1 MDVAVKDMDRHV
13 MAGAVEEEER
23 PADRVAPV
31 AVMVE
36 DETQRTNDRQTTKPP
51 ITSMTTTEVTTMEQ
65 VTTKVTTT
73 TTEETAS
80 KVKEAITTVKQH
92 TAPPVFCD
100 ITNGDAVSAITRASS
115 VACKNMI
122 KNVTC
127 LAQEGKL
134 YNMDIPNLCTLGTD
148 PGVVV
153 ESLSF
158 SRDPSSSV
166 RILFLL
172 SLHGRSARQVKRLFK
187 AIYHSNHYY
196 YIHVDSVKLSY
207 IVDCAYIVY
216 PCRDLNTSIVK

>member
-1 MDVAVKDMDRHV
+1 MAKITVHVCSQENPDQLMDVAVKDMDRHV

-23 PADRVAPV
+23 PGDRVAPV

-36 DETQRTNDRQTTKPP
+36 DEAQTTEPP
-51 ITSMTTTEVTTMEQ
+51 SRATTEVTTVKL

-73 TTEETAS
+73 KETATEGVS
-80 KVKEAITTVKQH
+80 TVKEEATNKVIKQH
-92 TAPPVFCD
+92 TTPPVFCD

-122 KNVTC
+122 RNITC

-134 YNMDIPNLCTLGTD
+134 YNMDIPNLCSLGTD

-172 SLHGRSARQVKRLFK
+172 SLHGRSPRQVKRLFK
-187 AIYHSNHYY
+187 AIYHSSHYY
-196 YIHVDSVKLSY
+196 YIHVDSVKLLY
-207 IVDCAYIVY
+207 IVSGLCV
-216 PCRDLNTSIVK
+216 

>member
-1 MDVAVKDMDRHV
+1 MKDMDRHV
-13 MAGAVEEEER
+13 MAGVVEEEER
-23 PADRVAPV
+23 PTDRVVPV

-36 DETQRTNDRQTTKPP
+36 DETQRTNDKQTTKPP
-51 ITSMTTTEVTTMEQ
+51 SSVTTTEVTT
-65 VTTKVTTT
+65 KVTTIKVA
-73 TTEETAS
+73 TTERAATEGAVS
-80 KVKEAITTVKQH
+80 KEATNTVKRH
-92 TAPPVFCD
+92 TTPPVFCD
-100 ITNGDAVSAITRASS
+100 ITNGDAVSAISRATS

-134 YNMDIPNLCTLGTD
+134 YNMDIPNLCTLGTN

-166 RILFLL
+166 SILFLL
-172 SLHGRSARQVKRLFK
+172 SLHGRSVRQVKRLFK

-207 IVDCAYIVY
+207 NSGLCVY
-216 PCRDLNTSIVK
+216 SVSL